1 MAFRNAAA
9 ASASLPALA
18 AASPWAKSAFAAG
31 VPLLSRA
38 VSVVDGQKHAGRQHD
53 CEHGRSRVTHTV
65 SLHVNRIF
73 P

>member
-18 AASPWAKSAFAAG
+18 AASPWSKRAFAAG

-38 VSVVDGQKHAGRQHD
+38 ASVVDGQKHPAASMTANTAIRA
-53 CEHGRSRVTHTV
+53 
-65 SLHVNRIF
+65 
-73 P
+73 